1 MTHSKRTLRLR
12 AMRAMLASFAT
23 FAVSGAEAQWFPPVG
38 AASPAEIAERL
49 RAQGY
54 ALTGPLLRKDTI
66 YLADV
71 TVGPGGHERLVID
84 AWSGEIL
91 QRFVGRPGAWRQGP
105 GGYVIERG
113 EFDSPPPLAPPPA
126 RDFFFGPGGGNFAYG
141 GPPGARIPEAVG
153 PVSPPEATPKSKVKP
168 RPAGTTRKPAD
179 SRPSTAAVSP
189 GQQVTPPDSGAA
201 PTTGANQ
208 TANDNP
214 GAAAAPSAAAP
225 AGAPAASPPPA
236 PAARLDAPSSPAG
249 APAQPQETS
258 RQAPSASVAQTQ
270 RKEEAP
276 PARSEPAS
284 APTPKPSDKSKVNDV
299 PVNPLE

>member
-1 MTHSKRTLRLR
+1 MTHSRRTLRLL
-12 AMRAMLASFAT
+12 AMRAMLGALAIL
-23 FAVSGAEAQWFPPVG
+23 AVSGAVAQWFPPVG

-66 YLADV
+66 YLTDV

-91 QRFVGRPGAWRQGP
+91 QRFVGRPGAWKQGA

-126 RDFFFGPGGGNFAYG
+126 RDFFYGQGGGNFAYG
-141 GPPGARIPEAVG
+141 EPPGARIPEAVG
-153 PVSPPEATPKSKVKP
+153 PAGPPEAKSKAKP
-168 RPAGTTRKPAD
+168 RPAGAIRKPAD
-179 SRPSTAAVSP
+179 SKPATAAVSP
-189 GQQVTPPDSGAA
+189 GQQAA
-201 PTTGANQ
+201 PPAAGGSQ
-208 TANDNP
+208 PANDNP
-214 GAAAAPSAAAP
+214 GGAAPPPAAAGASAAAP
-225 AGAPAASPPPA
+225 PSAPAAK
-236 PAARLDAPSSPAG
+236 LDAPSSPASG
-249 APAQPQETS
+249 AAQPQGTAP
-258 RQAPSASVAQTQ
+258 QAPPSASMAQTQ
-270 RKEEAP
+270 RKEVAP

-284 APTPKPSDKSKVNDV
+284 APAPRSTDKSKVNDI